1 MKEDKISFMSDALE
15 LEGLIRDMPGDKGVV
30 VTHPH
35 SLYGGNMHNNVVESL
50 INVYQQTGYS
60 TLRFNFRG
68 VGGSQGV
75 YDQGQGEQEDVK
87 SALLYLFEN
96 GKNTVDLAGY
106 SFGAWVNGLAA
117 LKEDAFQRM
126 IMVSPPVAFLDFD
139 SMLPTPKLELVIA
152 GSQDQIAP
160 VELIEA
166 ILPKWNPL
174 ARLEVIEGADHF
186 YLGYTAQLENIV
198 AGYLADSRALE

>member
-1 MKEDKISFMSDALE
+1 MKEERVSFMSDGLK
-15 LEGLIRDMPGDKGVV
+15 LEGLVRDMPGDKGAV

-50 INVYQQTGYS
+50 ISVYQQMGYS

-68 VGGSQGV
+68 VSGSQGD
-75 YDQGQGEQEDVK
+75 YDQGQGEQQDVR
-87 SALLYLFEN
+87 SALQHLFEN
-96 GKNTVDLAGY
+96 GKETVDLAGY

-117 LKEDAFQRM
+117 PKEDYLQRM

-139 SMLPTPKLELVIA
+139 SMLPTPKLELIIA

-186 YLGYTAQLENIV
+186 YLGYTAQLEDIV
-198 AGYLADSRALE
+198 ADYLADIRALE

>member
-1 MKEDKISFMSDALE
+1 MKEQQVSFMSGALI
-15 LEGLIRDMPGDKGVV
+15 LEGLIRDMPGDEGVV

-35 SLYGGNMHNNVVESL
+35 SLYGGSMHNNVVESL
-50 INVYQQTGYS
+50 INVYQQSGYS

-68 VGGSQGV
+68 VGGSQGE
-75 YDQGQGEQEDVK
+75 YDQGQGEQKDVK
-87 SALLYLFEN
+87 SALRYLFEN
-96 GKNTVDLAGY
+96 RKKAVDLAGY
-106 SFGAWVNGLAA
+106 SFGAWVNGLAC
-117 LKEDAFQRM
+117 LNEDAFQRM

-152 GSQDQIAP
+152 GSQDQMAP

-186 YLGYTAQLENIV
+186 YFGYTGQLENVV
-198 AGYLADSRALE
+198 AEYLAAIRDLE

>member
-1 MKEDKISFMSDALE
+1 MKEQQVSFMSDAHK

-50 INVYQQTGYS
+50 ISVYQQMGYS

-68 VGGSQGV
+68 VGGSQGE
-75 YDQGQGEQEDVK
+75 YDQGRGEQEDVK
-87 SALLYLFEN
+87 SALQYLFEN
-96 GKNTVDLAGY
+96 GKEAVDLAGY
-106 SFGAWVNGLAA
+106 SFGAWVNGLAG
-117 LKEDAFQRM
+117 LKENAFQRM

-160 VELIEA
+160 VALIEA

-174 ARLEVIEGADHF
+174 ARLEVIDGADHF
-186 YLGYTAQLENIV
+186 YLGYTGQLEDIV
-198 AGYLADSRALE
+198 ADYLAASGALD